1 MLRKKFEILKK
12 RQFNLKNPLHS
23 MFFVFPKHLKYIT
36 VLALFRG
43 FPGGSAIQ
51 NLPTA
56 QELQETQV

>member
-1 MLRKKFEILKK
+1 MLRKKFEILKR

-23 MFFVFPKHLKYIT
+23 MFFVFPKYLKYIP

-43 FPGGSAIQ
+43 FPGGSAIK
-51 NLPTA
+51 NLPTM